1 MTWRELHTLPP
12 EPARAHVA
20 RSQALIGA
28 AADRAADPAGAAA
41 VLGCGRATEI
51 PLERLRGFARVDLV
65 DLDGAALDHVR
76 ARSGGEAET
85 GPGRSRFE
93 YHRVDLTGLVEPLAA
108 RAAELVGAAAEAAR
122 AAEALAA
129 LLDGAEPRWWRPPGG
144 GRYRLV
150 VCSGVLTQLQA
161 GVRAGVEAAWRERF
175 GDPAVLAASPVWRA
189 AALALARRLE
199 DGFVRHLDELAGP
212 GGVVYL
218 ADTVHVSWLVAI
230 DARTVGT
237 SGAWLATRTDTLA
250 DHLAPGAAVIAE
262 ERWPWFRPGAEGP
275 YWGRLYGVQ
284 AVIYRAPGGASGA
297 GG

>member
-1 MTWRELHTLPP
+1 MAWRELHTLPH
-12 EPARAHVA
+12 EPTLAHVA

-28 AADRAADPAGAAA
+28 AADQAADPAGAAA

-51 PLERLRGFARVDLV
+51 PLERLHGFARVDLV

-76 ARSGGEAET
+76 ARSGGEAGAG
-85 GPGRSRFE
+85 GPCFE
-93 YHRVDLTGLVEPLAA
+93 YHRVDLTGLIEPLAI
-108 RAAELVGAAAEAAR
+108 RAGELAGAIAEPAP
-122 AAEALAA
+122 AAEALAT

-161 GVRAGVEAAWRERF
+161 GVRAAVEAAWRDRF
-175 GDPAVLAASPVWRA
+175 GDPAVLAASPVWRET
-189 AALALARRLE
+189 ALDLARRLE
-199 DGFVRHLDELAGP
+199 ESFVRYLDELAGP

-237 SGAWLATRTDTLA
+237 SGAWLATRTDKLT
-250 DHLAPGAAVIAE
+250 DHLDPGAAVIAE
-262 ERWPWFRPGAEGP
+262 ERWPWFRPGVEGP

-284 AVIYRAPGGASGA
+284 AVVYRAPGGGA
-297 GG
+297 TEAAG